1 MPNDPS
7 VPAEPLTYQC
17 GGCGATS
24 TDGMPACVRG
34 AAAHQPP
41 APGFPLAEWLA
52 YAEAAHTAHPVHG
65 AFLAALKTPP
75 APAVSAPAAPVMRP
89 LPTET
94 CPKCGAA
101 LLPPADFPYCR
112 ACGTPLPLRRRR

>member
-65 AFLAALKTPP
+65 AFLRAFATPP
-75 APAVSAPAAPVMRP
+75 APAKAPPAAPVMTP
-89 LPTET
+89 VPTET

-112 ACGTPLPLRRRR
+112 ACGATLPLRRRR